1 MKALKSILPL
11 SKLMWLPIWCRA
23 FSFLLTILQIL
34 LLCSSNFSCE
44 SKVIPSN
51 FSLGL
56 DAIDAFAKRISLCVF
71 ELKIT
76 WHFSGLAFNQKI
88 FSNSLKL
95 RNYRWYILCTGIGSI
110 VISVATNVIILTLK
124 KQVKIRSIL
133 NSSGPSTEPYGTPYL
148 ISLSLL

>member
-1 MKALKSILPL
+1 MKALKSIFRL
-11 SKLMWLPIWCRA
+11 SKLMWLPIRCRA

-34 LLCSSNFSCE
+34 LTCSSNFSSE

-76 WHFSGLAFNQKI
+76 WHFSGLAFNQKF

-95 RNYRWYILCTGIGSI
+95 RNYRWYILCTGIGSSVI
-110 VISVATNVIILTLK
+110 ISVTSNVIIVTFK
-124 KQVKIRSIL
+124 KQF
-133 NSSGPSTEPYGTPYL
+133 N
-148 ISLSLL
+148 

>member
-1 MKALKSILPL
+1 MKALKSIFRL
-11 SKLMWLPIWCRA
+11 SKLMWLPIRCRA

-34 LLCSSNFSCE
+34 LICSSNFSSE

-76 WHFSGLAFNQKI
+76 WHFSGLAFIWLLLHQSRNF

-95 RNYRWYILCTGIGSI
+95 RNYRWYILCTGIGSSVI
-110 VISVATNVIILTLK
+110 ISVTSNVIIVTFK
-124 KQVKIRSIL
+124 KQF
-133 NSSGPSTEPYGTPYL
+133 N
-148 ISLSLL
+148 